1 MKYNWNW
8 GILFTD
14 PYFGWLV
21 SGIEWTL
28 IVSIIAWI
36 IAFSLGS
43 LVGVART
50 VNSMPVRAVATAYVE
65 LFRNIPLLVQMFI
78 WFYVVPE
85 LVPDGLGRWMKRDMP
100 FPEATSAILCL
111 GTYTASRVAEQ
122 VRAGIESI
130 PRGQTAAGLAM
141 GLTLAQVYRYLLV
154 PVAAGGLAFFYHP
167 VLGRVERAVNVFDA
181 FGLGLFCVTG
191 ALKALDYGLGPAAA
205 ALMGMLTGI
214 GGGVARDLLASR
226 VPAVFR
232 GELYATPALAG
243 AVVVVAGTHVD
254 LPLGVVVFTGGGL
267 CIVWRLLAIWR
278 HWQAPVPTGP
288 ASV

>member
-8 GILFTD
+8 GILFTE

-28 IVSIIAWI
+28 IVSTVAWI
-36 IAFSLGS
+36 IAFSVGS

-50 VNSMPVRAVATAYVE
+50 VNSLPVRAVATAYVE

-141 GLTLAQVYRYLLV
+141 GLTLPQVYRYLLV
-154 PVAAGGLAFFYHP
+154 PVGYRIIVPPLTSEFLTIFKNSSLALTIGVGEVLMQARQIENYTFQGFEAFTAATLIY
-167 VLGRVERAVNVFDA
+167 
-181 FGLGLFCVTG
+181 
-191 ALKALDYGLGPAAA
+191 
-205 ALMGMLTGI
+205 
-214 GGGVARDLLASR
+214 
-226 VPAVFR
+226 
-232 GELYATPALAG
+232 
-243 AVVVVAGTHVD
+243 VVVT
-254 LPLGVVVFTGGGL
+254 LIVVFAMDRIEKRARIPGYGVQRGK
-267 CIVWRLLAIWR
+267 
-278 HWQAPVPTGP
+278 
-288 ASV
+288 